1 MHWFEL
7 GTALFVYI
15 IVLIVPGPNMLIV
28 YNYSVQKKYTASVFS
43 GFGYGLAA
51 TTLAALSYIG
61 VSALEDKIIH
71 FEEFMF
77 IVSGSLLIWFGI
89 RIKIIED
96 LNEGIHFHDDLNG
109 VSYIVSAFMLNIFN
123 PKAIALLTSIYGGV
137 LLNISLFEAILF
149 MIFCLILEIVWYYI
163 LYHIFSSN
171 IMIGLSA
178 KFISKITYASKTLLI
193 AMGGYFLI
201 HSIFVIL
208 I

>member
-1 MHWFEL
+1 MHCFEL
-7 GTALFVYI
+7 GTALFLYI

-77 IVSGSLLIWFGI
+77 ILSGSLLIWFGI
-89 RIKIIED
+89 RIKIIEN
-96 LNEGIHFHDDLNG
+96 LNEFINFHDDLNKI
-109 VSYIVSAFMLNIFN
+109 SYIASAFILNIFN
-123 PKAIALLTSIYGGV
+123 PKAISLLTSIYGGI
-137 LLNISLFEAILF
+137 LLNINIFEAILF
-149 MIFCLILEIVWYYI
+149 MIFCLIIEIVWYYI

-178 KFISKITYASKTLLI
+178 KFISKITYASKILLI